1 MIVTKTCDAI
11 TIQSNL
17 IAEATLPNVVS
28 VVVSAQI
35 NCCSDKK
42 NTTITGSATSFVI
55 QPSFFGH
62 TTLKDGIYHIELELT
77 YADGTKKKEVKCV
90 FIDCT
95 LLCKLVSFMAN
106 NPDSK
111 AYQLYELIKHGE
123 DCGQCDCSDLCML
136 YKKLIEEVKL
146 KQDKNID
153 CGCKGS

>member
-17 IAEATLPNVVS
+17 ITEATLPNVVS
-28 VVVSAQI
+28 VVVSGQI

-42 NTTITGSATSFVI
+42 NTTISSNIGSTFVV
-55 QPSFFGH
+55 QPNFFGH
-62 TTLKDGIYHIELELT
+62 QTLKDGIYHFEIEAT
-77 YADGTKKKEVKCV
+77 YTDGTKKKEVSCV
-90 FIDCT
+90 FVDCT

-106 NPDSK
+106 NPNSK

-123 DCGQCDCSDLCML
+123 TCGQCDCSDLCML

-153 CGCKGS
+153 CGCK